1 MNPPLFTGE
10 PETLNMIAEQNEAQ
24 LATLHGFCRFVK
36 FQIGNNYAAPSVAR
50 GG

>member
-24 LATLHGFCRFVK
+24 LATLQGF
-36 FQIGNNYAAPSVAR
+36 
-50 GG
+50 

>member
-1 MNPPLFTGE
+1 MIPPLFTGE

-36 FQIGNNYAAPSVAR
+36 FQVGNNYATSALSR
-50 GG
+50 GE